1 VCVSTVVEAAR
12 ALLSRQAGG
21 GGGVRRSA
29 SQFVAF
35 FLGLAITAGILVP
48 ILLRLRSTVG
58 ETRAEKA
65 GAGQQL
71 HQLKKTNA
79 ALEDDLKFITQ
90 FLKDFPRLARE
101 LYSGLTERQIPA
113 VLLNIVQRSLDPQH
127 VAVLVRRSDA
137 KGEKGRP
144 PRLVVAAAYPDG
156 TGVKVGAE
164 IRSERARSAS
174 RPNRRWS

>member
-1 VCVSTVVEAAR
+1 MES
-12 ALLSRQAGG
+12 GG
-21 GGGVRRSA
+21 SA

-71 HQLKKTNA
+71 HQLKKTNS

-127 VAVLVRRSDA
+127 VAVLVRRSEA
-137 KGEKGRP
+137 QEEGPAARSWWP
-144 PRLVVAAAYPDG
+144 PRIPTAPASRWAP
-156 TGVKVGAE
+156 
-164 IRSERARSAS
+164 RSRSARARSAS

>member
-1 VCVSTVVEAAR
+1 MAVLYYNDLEVAVE
-12 ALLSRQAGG
+12 SGG
-21 GGGVRRSA
+21 SA

-48 ILLRLRSTVG
+48 ILLRLRSTGG

-71 HQLKKTNA
+71 HQLKKSNA
-79 ALEDDLKFITQ
+79 VLEDDLKFITQ

-113 VLLNIVQRSLDPQH
+113 GLLDIVQRSLDPEN
-127 VAVLVRRSDA
+127 DA
-137 KGEKGRP
+137 A
-144 PRLVVAAAYPDG
+144 L
-156 TGVKVGAE
+156 
-164 IRSERARSAS
+164 AS
-174 RPNRRWS
+174 RAAGPGGGVRAGG